1 MENEKELK
9 AIGVLLK
16 YYKEIEDS
24 YNIWLEEYD
33 KTSSITSEEQLLQT
47 KQKMIL
53 LSRIIEDIQ
62 KCLIPLDPD
71 KRYDE

>member
-53 LSRIIEDIQ
+53 LQSIIEDIQ
-62 KCLIPLDPD
+62 KYMVLDPD